1 MPRTKSRRTEPF
13 KNQPFN
19 KQRMIKR
26 TIQRTTA
33 TLLLAA
39 LAIPSM
45 GQDLLANQAPVDK
58 KMRAVDSI
66 AIQRLYEQEG
76 VDDPAADLYPNWED
90 RFINAFGDVELPKEY
105 KVDLRHFSMPTTN
118 RIVTSN
124 YGYRPRFRRQHKGID
139 INANR
144 GDTIRAAFDGKVR
157 IAEFQAG
164 GYGNVVVIRHPNGL
178 ETVYGHLSKQ
188 LTRKGD
194 VVKAGQ
200 PIGLAGNTG
209 FSKGTHLHFETRLL
223 GEYIDPAK
231 LFDFE
236 NQDVTG
242 DFYIFR
248 GRGRGTL
255 LGKHDPNAS
264 QDEGSELAQAEDEE
278 DVTYNSSELNQ
289 QAARSARAAKNTR
302 FHKVRR
308 GETLSS
314 IARKHGISV
323 SRLARANGLS
333 TKAKVRVGQIL
344 KYS

>member
-1 MPRTKSRRTEPF
+1 MF
-13 KNQPFN
+13 KNL
-19 KQRMIKR
+19 IK
-26 TIQRTTA
+26 TA
-33 TLLLAA
+33 AIAACMTLAA
-39 LAIPSM
+39 PSAWA
-45 GQDLLANQAPVDK
+45 QDLLARQAPVDK

-66 AIQRLYEQEG
+66 AIQRLFQVEELE
-76 VDDPAADLYPNWED
+76 DPAAELYPNWED
-90 RFINAFGDVELPKEY
+90 EQINLYGNVTLPDEY
-105 KVDLRHFSMPTTN
+105 KIDLRGFCMPTTN

-139 INANR
+139 INANK

-157 IAEFQAG
+157 VVDFQSS

-178 ETVYGHLSKQ
+178 ETVYGHLSKH
-188 LTRKGD
+188 LTKKGATL
-194 VVKAGQ
+194 KAGD

-209 FSKGTHLHFETRLL
+209 FSFGTHLHFETRLL

-231 LFDFE
+231 LFDFA

-242 DFYIFR
+242 DFYVFR

-255 LGKHDPNAS
+255 IGKHDTNGEAGN
-264 QDEGSELAQAEDEE
+264 DEEVRYTSSESAAAKAQAQQDAR
-278 DVTYNSSELNQ
+278 
-289 QAARSARAAKNTR
+289 QAARTR
-302 FHKVRR
+302 IHKVRK

-323 SRLARANGLS
+323 DKLRRMNGLKNKS
-333 TKAKVRVGQIL
+333 KIRPGQIL

>member
-1 MPRTKSRRTEPF
+1 
-13 KNQPFN
+13 
-19 KQRMIKR
+19 MIK
-26 TIQRTTA
+26 TVIKKTTA
-33 TLLLAA
+33 ALLLAA
-39 LAIPSM
+39 LALPSY
-45 GQDLLANQAPVDK
+45 GQDLMARQAPVDK
-58 KMRAVDSI
+58 KMRAVDSV
-66 AIQRLYEQEG
+66 AMQRLFEQENM
-76 VDDPAADLYPNWED
+76 DDPAADLYPNWED
-90 RFINAFGDVELPKEY
+90 RFINAFGNVELPKEY
-105 KVDLRHFSMPTTN
+105 KIDLRHFSMPTTN

-124 YGYRPRFRRQHKGID
+124 YGYRPRFRRQHKGLD

-157 IAEFQAG
+157 IVEYQKG

-178 ETVYGHLSKQ
+178 ETVYGHLSKH
-188 LTRKGD
+188 LTKKGAS
-194 VVKAGQ
+194 VKAGE

-242 DFYIFR
+242 DFYVFR

-255 LGKHDPNAS
+255 LGKHDPNAPHGEET
-264 QDEGSELAQAEDEE
+264 DLAQAENETEE
-278 DVTYNSSELNQ
+278 EVTYNSSELNK
-289 QAARSARAAKNTR
+289 QAARNARAARNTR
-302 FHKVRR
+302 FHKVRK

-314 IARKHGISV
+314 IARKHGITV
-323 SRLARANGLS
+323 AQLARANGIS
-333 TKAKVRVGQIL
+333 TRAKIRVGQIL